1 MAEWSK
7 ALDSSSSLFGGV
19 GSNPTSTMLFFL
31 PAFVRLLRQQVAI
44 TVRTQSRLAQL
55 VERKTFNLVVVGS
68 SPTVGAF
75 LFLQIFAS
83 GDLTARPLGAFRKIC
98 SCKFRSCSSTL
109 FSFLVKEI
117 IFVLQAD
124 KSLRCMIMSSYE
136 GDLWHF

>member
-1 MAEWSK
+1 M
-7 ALDSSSSLFGGV
+7 
-19 GSNPTSTMLFFL
+19 
-31 PAFVRLLRQQVAI
+31 
-44 TVRTQSRLAQL
+44 RTQSRLAQL

-75 LFLQIFAS
+75 LFLQILAS

-98 SCKFRSCSSTL
+98 SCKFRSCSTL

-136 GDLWHF
+136 GDLWHFCQKMCNFFITERFTRLFRLFSLTEDDLTVNSPVTGED